1 VRLVSTITLI
11 AILLAG
17 CQGQDRGGA
26 SPKLAMPLVVGVL
39 SKGQVSGSLE
49 YCGRC
54 DLNQIPDFPKLH
66 APEKSRG
73 SAVQDLQ
80 EMFADDPEMRVTQE
94 PDGMIRMVEAD
105 VPRDLLDLRISH
117 ISFKLDYGPGDV
129 LYDPRDALRAILNAP
144 EVRAF
149 MTAQNIGTP
158 FDFEE
163 VHGPIAVP
171 SPKLPHISGS
181 LDNVTLSQALDYV
194 SRTFPGLWVYEN
206 CPSKKRK
213 RAVFFTFFR
222 NGPVG

>member
-1 VRLVSTITLI
+1 MRPVSTIILI

-17 CQGQDRGGA
+17 CQGQERGGV

-49 YCGRC
+49 YWGRC

-66 APEKSRG
+66 ALEKSRG

-94 PDGMIRMVEAD
+94 PDGMIRMVETD

-117 ISFKLDYGPGDV
+117 ISFRVDYGTGDV
-129 LYDPRDALRAILNAP
+129 LYDPRDALRAILTTP
-144 EVRAF
+144 EVEAYMKVRD
-149 MTAQNIGTP
+149 IGPP

-163 VHGPIAVP
+163 VHGGIQL
-171 SPKLPHISGS
+171 SPKLPHISGN

-213 RAVFFTFFR
+213 RAVFFTFFQ